1 MHSNNLGEGLMTDDE
16 ERKAKIESPES
27 LKALAEVLS
36 LLGNLTRL
44 RVIAALSKRPMFIQE
59 LSSELKIS
67 YPLLHLHLKNMEK
80 HGLVKSEYT
89 VGTDKSTRYVKRY
102 FTLVKFKLE
111 ITDELIAQLAERG
124 SRKARKGKRKR

>member
-1 MHSNNLGEGLMTDDE
+1 MTKDE
-16 ERKAKIESPES
+16 ERVSKIENPSS
-27 LKALAEVLS
+27 LEELTEVLA

-80 HGLVKSEYT
+80 HGLVKSEYSI
-89 VGTDKSTRYVKRY
+89 GTDKSTRYVKRY
-102 FTLVKFKLE
+102 FTLVKFRLE
-111 ITDELIAQLAERG
+111 ITDELIVQLAEK
-124 SRKARKGKRKR
+124 SSKKVRKTKRKR

>member
-1 MHSNNLGEGLMTDDE
+1 MTENDGPIKPIEIPRSLDE
-16 ERKAKIESPES
+16 LSEI
-27 LKALAEVLS
+27 LS

-59 LSSELKIS
+59 LSSELKVS

-80 HGLVKSEYT
+80 HGLVKSEYA

-102 FTLVKFKLE
+102 FTLVDFRLE
-111 ITDELIAQLAERG
+111 ITADLIARLADTD
-124 SRKARKGKRKR
+124 SATKTRKKGKSTKR

>member
-1 MHSNNLGEGLMTDDE
+1 MTDDDEPITRFEPPTSLE
-16 ERKAKIESPES
+16 ELSE
-27 LKALAEVLS
+27 ALT

-59 LSSELKIS
+59 LSGELGVS

-80 HGLVKSEYT
+80 HGIVKSEYA

-102 FTLVKFKLE
+102 FTLVDFKIEVTPDLV
-111 ITDELIAQLAERG
+111 TRLAEK
-124 SRKARKGKRKR
+124 SDTKVTTKKRTKR

>member
-1 MHSNNLGEGLMTDDE
+1 MTENDGPIKPIETPRSLDE
-16 ERKAKIESPES
+16 LSEI
-27 LKALAEVLS
+27 LS

-59 LSSELKIS
+59 LSSELKVS

-80 HGLVKSEYT
+80 HGLVKSEYA

-102 FTLVKFKLE
+102 FTLVDFRLE
-111 ITDELIAQLAERG
+111 ISADLIARLAATDTAT
-124 SRKARKGKRKR
+124 KTQKKGKSTKR